1 MPALC
6 RNEDEISRREDD
18 VVRRRVSE
26 IGKLVEVGI
35 FYIHRAE
42 ISLSVTPRARRRGAI
57 HVRRV
62 LLEEDSHQFESGD
75 LWMERKSAATS
86 VGSQSSPS
94 LSSGADETR
103 GENVERCVGRRP

>member
-18 VVRRRVSE
+18 VVRRLLE

-75 LWMERKSAATS
+75 LWMERKSAGDVSRKSVLAEFV
-86 VGSQSSPS
+86 VGS
-94 LSSGADETR
+94 
-103 GENVERCVGRRP
+103 GRNAR